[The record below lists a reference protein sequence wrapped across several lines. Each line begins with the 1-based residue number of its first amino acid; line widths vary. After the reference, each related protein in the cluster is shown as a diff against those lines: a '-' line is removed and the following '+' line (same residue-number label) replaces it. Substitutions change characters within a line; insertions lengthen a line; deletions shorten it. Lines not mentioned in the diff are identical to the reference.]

1 MRKKRI
7 QGRRSLGTITRM
19 RRADRNLH
27 FTSSLQYYSS
37 RENENFTFTFHLV
50 LSYPESFD
58 EKLTS
63 NLLYEIGLH
72 LREEKEIQ
80 AQRRMER
87 KKEKKVNVFP
97 IFRPPQ
103 TNTSVGVVFKRRK
116 RKNWKNWQKKNG
128 KVETSWIKKPE
139 KFLSKIRDAKI
150 KGKKKNINIVF
161 PVGSTTKQ
169 KTASLFYR
177 CTKKDGEA
185 SEWNTKPVYFY
196 VAVNFLEKRRE
207 EAWTGPE
214 LPKVKEDL
222 TFCLDINGTALT
234 PRGLNVAESEG

>member
-7 QGRRSLGTITRM
+7 QGRRSLGTITRL

-87 KKEKKVNVFP
+87 KKEKKSTFFQYFARHKQIHLLVLPLKKGNEK
-97 IFRPPQ
+97 IEKID
-103 TNTSVGVVFKRRK
+103 KRRME
-116 RKNWKNWQKKNG
+116 R
-128 KVETSWIKKPE
+128 
-139 KFLSKIRDAKI
+139 
-150 KGKKKNINIVF
+150 
-161 PVGSTTKQ
+161 
-169 KTASLFYR
+169 
-177 CTKKDGEA
+177 
-185 SEWNTKPVYFY
+185 
-196 VAVNFLEKRRE
+196 
-207 EAWTGPE
+207 
-214 LPKVKEDL
+214 
-222 TFCLDINGTALT
+222 
-234 PRGLNVAESEG
+234 